1 MSQQSSRWSVI
12 VVFALFVAA
21 TQVIWLNFAGVS
33 TAAAAHYG
41 VSETAVGW
49 LAQVFPLL
57 YVVLAIPAGLV
68 LDRNFRGGLAVGAVL
83 TALGAV
89 MRLVGDNFGW
99 VLAGQTVAAIAQPL
113 VLNAITVIA
122 VRYLVERHRPA
133 GIAISSASTFA
144 GSAVVFVLTAVLP
157 EEADLN
163 RLLTISTLI
172 AVVTAVAL
180 LIALRT
186 PMLRETATVSSP
198 GRAALRVAWNDKVIR
213 RLCLLV
219 FCTFGVFVALT
230 TFTQPLLEPAGVSG
244 SSASWILLVNVI
256 AGVAGSMILPI
267 IAVRRGVE
275 LPLLVAGVAVAALG
289 CVTLAFA
296 PGTSTGMLS
305 LLVIG
310 FLLMP
315 SLPIVLELTERR
327 AGGAQGTATGLIWLC
342 GNVGSLVV
350 ATVVGFLVDQP
361 TVAFLVI
368 AVVALLGVPV
378 TRLLRSH
385 LGGNSSS
392 QPAGPAVPVVD
403 VPVVD

>member
-21 TQVIWLNFAGVS
+21 TQVLWLNFAGVS

-68 LDRNFRGGLAVGAVL
+68 LDRNFRGGLAVGAIL
-83 TALGAV
+83 TAIGAV
-89 MRLVGDNFGW
+89 IRLVGDNFGL
-99 VLAGQTVAAIAQPL
+99 VLAGQTIAAVAQPL

-122 VRYLVERHRPA
+122 VRYLVEKDRPA
-133 GIAISSASTFA
+133 GIAISSASTFV
-144 GSAVVFVLTAVLP
+144 GSALVFVLTALLP

-163 RLLTISTLI
+163 KLLTISTVL
-172 AVVTAVAL
+172 AVVTGVAL
-180 LIALRT
+180 LVALRA
-186 PMLRETATVSSP
+186 PMLSATAPVP
-198 GRAALRVAWNDKVIR
+198 APERGALRAAWGDKLIR
-213 RLCLLV
+213 RMCLLV

-230 TFTQPLLEPAGVSG
+230 TFTQPLLAPAGVSG

-256 AGVAGSMILPI
+256 AGVVGSMVLPI
-267 IAVRRGVE
+267 IAVRRGIE
-275 LPLLVAGVAVAALG
+275 RPLLVAGVAVAALG
-289 CVTLAFA
+289 CVTLALV
-296 PGTSTGMLS
+296 PGTSTGMAS

-327 AGGAQGTATGLIWLC
+327 AGAAQGTATGLIWLC

-361 TVAFLVI
+361 TPAFLII
-368 AVVALLGVPV
+368 AAVALVAIPI
-378 TRLLRSH
+378 TSLLRSQ
-385 LGGNSSS
+385 LS
-392 QPAGPAVPVVD
+392 QPAAQPAPDVPGVPVVD
-403 VPVVD
+403 